1 MNIKNKF
8 IAVEG
13 VIGVGKT
20 TLANLL
26 AKKLHAKL
34 LLEQFEENPFLKEFY
49 DDIKGKAFQTQLF
62 FLLSRYR
69 QVQQLFQTE
78 IFHTNIVSDYMF
90 MKDSIFANMT
100 IGNHE
105 LALYNTIFSIL
116 KSNVV
121 SPDLTI
127 YLYADIDVVMDR
139 IKKRNRD
146 FEHNIQRNYILDLMR
161 AYEDFFNKFSSLN
174 VLKVNT
180 NKLDFTKTPEVFD
193 KLYRRLKK
201 QFLK

>member
-180 NKLDFTKTPEVFD
+180 NNLDFTKTPEVFD